1 MTFSAPQIAALK
13 DFINLLKHKPEL
25 LHDPQLGFFRDYL
38 LNLGATIPEPETHHD
53 HGDHDHSHS
62 HAHGHEH
69 DHSHSHAHGHDHDH
83 SHSHSHSHSEPEPEV
98 EEEEEVEVEEPEVE
112 EEPEPVDPDVIAPET
127 DAPQPMGD
135 ESKEPSD
142 EDREKA
148 SALRGEA
155 SEHSA
160 NGDFAKA
167 VELLTEAITKH
178 NGSSAP
184 LYASR
189 AQLYLKLKKP
199 VSAIRDAEA
208 AIRINPDSAT
218 AYRVRG
224 RARVLLGQ
232 WEDAVADLKSANMR
246 DYDPDI
252 NDLLKSVV
260 PKAQASAERR
270 KAREEREKRKK
281 RKAESHSGAG
291 AGAGAGGFN
300 FGGGFPF
307 PGAGGA
313 GGFGGIPPEL
323 LQQLMSDPEL
333 LAAAADPAVLPILT
347 ELSQNPAAIHK
358 YKDHPKVGKLI
369 DKFAHLFKQ

>member
-1 MTFSAPQIAALK
+1 MTFSAAQVAALK
-13 DFINLLKHKPEL
+13 DFVNLLKHKPEL
-25 LHDPQLGFFRDYL
+25 LHDPQLGFFRNYL
-38 LNLGATIPEPETHHD
+38 ESLGAKVPEPQSHHD
-53 HGDHDHSHS
+53 HDDHD
-62 HAHGHEH
+62 H

-83 SHSHSHSHSEPEPEV
+83 SHSHAHGHDHDHPHAHSHTTAPQPEPVV
-98 EEEEEVEVEEPEVE
+98 EEEEEEPEVE

-127 DAPQPMGD
+127 DPPQPMGD

-167 VELLTEAITKH
+167 IELLTEAITKH

-189 AQLYLKLKKP
+189 AQLYLKAKKP
-199 VSAIRDAEA
+199 ASAIRDAEA

-218 AYRVRG
+218 AYRVRA
-224 RARVLLGQ
+224 RARLLLGQ
-232 WEDAVADLKSANMR
+232 WEDAVADLKAANMR

-252 NDLLKSVV
+252 NELLKSAT
-260 PKAQASAERR
+260 PKAQAAAARR

-281 RKAESHSGAG
+281 RKEEAKSGGTAS
-291 AGAGAGGFN
+291 GGFN
-300 FGGGFPF
+300 FGAGGFPF

-323 LQQLMSDPEL
+323 LQTLMSDPEL
-333 LAAAADPAVLPILT
+333 LAAATDPTVIPILT
-347 ELSQNPAAIHK
+347 EVSQNPAAIHK

-369 DKFAHLFKQ
+369 EKFSHLFKQ